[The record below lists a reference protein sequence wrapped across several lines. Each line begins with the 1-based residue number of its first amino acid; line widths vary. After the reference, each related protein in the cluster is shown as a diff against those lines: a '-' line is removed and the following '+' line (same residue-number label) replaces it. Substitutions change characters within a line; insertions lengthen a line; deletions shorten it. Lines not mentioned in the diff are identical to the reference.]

1 MLSAISKSKIIDILD
16 KIILSCLILYAFTFL
31 LDININFLT
40 TAFIFGIIK
49 LFFIRPQIKI
59 YSKHFYFIAF
69 FILCTF
75 LSVIFNDISS
85 NLSSYKS
92 RFISPLIGILIIF
105 LYQFTKNKLLL
116 YYLVFLFH
124 YYLML

>member
-69 FILCTF
+69 FYSLH
-75 LSVIFNDISS
+75 IFIC
-85 NLSSYKS
+85 Y
-92 RFISPLIGILIIF
+92 I
-105 LYQFTKNKLLL
+105 
-116 YYLVFLFH
+116 
-124 YYLML
+124 

>member
-49 LFFIRPQIKI
+49 LFFIRP
-59 YSKHFYFIAF
+59 
-69 FILCTF
+69 
-75 LSVIFNDISS
+75 
-85 NLSSYKS
+85 
-92 RFISPLIGILIIF
+92 
-105 LYQFTKNKLLL
+105 
-116 YYLVFLFH
+116 
-124 YYLML
+124 